1 MLSLRE
7 REGNAMTNSSSM
19 LHPPADLRG
28 RLSKVPE
35 VTLYFWVIKVLCTT
49 VGETFADFING
60 KLGDNL
66 NTTTIVMG
74 SLLAIA
80 LVVQFRVPE
89 YIPAVYWV
97 AVVLISIVGTL
108 ITDNMVENFNVSLT
122 TSTIVF
128 AVLMFA
134 TFGVWYASEK
144 TLSIHSIHTAKR
156 EAFYWV
162 AVLFTFALGTAAGDL
177 IAEQYNLGYFKSVLL
192 FAGMI
197 GLIALAHFKLRLNA
211 ILAFWAAYVLTR
223 PLGASIGDLMSQP
236 RTVPP
241 DADPG
246 TQPGLGLGTTV
257 TSIIFLAAIVVVVV
271 YMTIVQRKRPVLID
285 EDS

>member
-1 MLSLRE
+1 
-7 REGNAMTNSSSM
+7 MTNTTSM
-19 LHPPADLRG
+19 LHPSAELRE

-35 VTLYFWVIKVLCTT
+35 VTLFFWIIKVLCTT

-74 SLLAIA
+74 SLLAVA

-97 AVVLISIVGTL
+97 TVVLISVVGTL
-108 ITDNMVENFNVSLT
+108 ITDNMVEHFNVSLT

-128 AVLMFA
+128 AILMLA
-134 TFGVWYASEK
+134 SFGIWYASDR
-144 TLSIHSIHTAKR
+144 TLSIHSIHSHKR

-162 AVLFTFALGTAAGDL
+162 AILFTFALGTAAGDL
-177 IAEQYNLGYFKSVLL
+177 VGEQYSLGYFKSVLL
-192 FAGMI
+192 FAAV
-197 GLIALAHFKLRLNA
+197 IAVIAIAHLRFQLNA
-211 ILAFWAAYVLTR
+211 ILAFWAAYVITR
-223 PLGASIGDLMSQP
+223 PLGASIGDLLSQP
-236 RTVPP
+236 RTVAA

-246 TQPGLGLGTTV
+246 TQTGLGLGTTA
-257 TSIIFLAAIVVVVV
+257 TSIIFLAAILAVVL
-271 YMTIVQRKRPVLID
+271 YMTNAQRRRPVLVEAD
-285 EDS
+285 